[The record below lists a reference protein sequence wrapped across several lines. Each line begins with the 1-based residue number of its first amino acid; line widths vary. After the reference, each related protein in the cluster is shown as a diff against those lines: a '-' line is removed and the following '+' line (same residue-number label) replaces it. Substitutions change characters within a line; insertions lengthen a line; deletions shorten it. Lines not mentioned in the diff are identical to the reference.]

1 MKRRITVVFVS
12 LAICVAVCV
21 VARIVLASLMSV
33 QRQHV
38 SDARIQAE
46 NARLR
51 MPMLESVRSKVAND
65 QIEASKRMSSIT
77 ASTLGCGKDKIAE
90 VDAILSDSELNRMSL
105 VYLGSDWSIQRS
117 SFLGNVRH
125 MREILKMQEQERA
138 KAVSEVEKK
147 VKQLEIR
154 KKQLTRSMDRPMLRR
169 GGHQGDTGWF
179 VELRD
184 VNNQLNDLRSSVAYQ
199 KMIND
204 DIANERMI
212 EAKAKTEKAIF
223 EMAMLYQEKTIGALN
238 RTIAE
243 QLGALKRE
251 ESAVLAKIAV
261 LEEDVVRLN
270 LFKRIWSWLDFWPL
284 NLIYPSSGEV

>member
-1 MKRRITVVFVS
+1 MKRRVTVVFVL

-21 VARIVLASLMSV
+21 VARIVLFTLMSV

-77 ASTLGCGKDKIAE
+77 ASTLGFGKDKIAE
-90 VDAILSDSELNRMSL
+90 VDAILSDPELNRMSL

-117 SFLGNVRH
+117 AFLGNVRH

-154 KKQLTRSMDRPMLRR
+154 KKQLARSMDRPLMRR
-169 GGHQGDTGWF
+169 GHGHGDAGWS
-179 VELRD
+179 VEMRD
-184 VNNQLNDLRSSVAYQ
+184 IDNQLDDLRSSVAYQ

-223 EMAMLYQEKTIGALN
+223 EMAMSYQEKTIGALN
-238 RTIAE
+238 RTMAE
-243 QLGALKRE
+243 QIGALKRE

-284 NLIYPSSGEV
+284 NLICPSTGEV